1 MSAAN
6 ATEVPLVWLLND
18 EGSSAASES
27 RNMIR
32 SNAAAWGHKTRRR
45 EKRAPIRSKLPLAS
59 DMHFNVFGPSFP
71 HAKNMLTSPDH
82 RTASHRYKTGE
93 PST

>member
-6 ATEVPLVWLLND
+6 ATEVPLVWLLNG
-18 EGSSAASES
+18 EESSAASES

-59 DMHFNVFGPSFP
+59 DMHFNVFGPSIR
-71 HAKNMLTSPDH
+71 HAKNMLTSTDH
-82 RTASHRYKTGE
+82 RTASHRYKTAE

>member
-1 MSAAN
+1 MSAAT
-6 ATEVPLVWLLND
+6 AIEVPLVWLLNG
-18 EGSSAASES
+18 EESSPASES

-59 DMHFNVFGPSFP
+59 DMHFNVFR
-71 HAKNMLTSPDH
+71 PDFWH
-82 RTASHRYKTGE
+82 PKRNANLCRLSNGLA
-93 PST
+93 PL